1 MAFPASILPGL
12 VGPDSMLI
20 VWVWFQEFRFWPL
33 FNHPLL
39 KPFVVCAFRCN
50 LPNTSDPNIDVKQTV
65 VQSWCRGGSCILE
78 IEYGPRYWVENPES
92 LLNTWFFAF
101 VLNFILLG
109 R

>member
-39 KPFVVCAFRCN
+39 KPFVHSGVISQTLRIQT
-50 LPNTSDPNIDVKQTV
+50 LTSNKQWFNRGV
-65 VQSWCRGGSCILE
+65 V
-78 IEYGPRYWVENPES
+78 VEVAS
-92 LLNTWFFAF
+92 LKSNMDHDT
-101 VLNFILLG
+101 G
-109 R
+109 